1 MDLGLSGRVAL
12 VAGATS
18 GLGLAV
24 ATALAAEGAHVAI
37 CGRRA
42 DVAADQAAGLA
53 TAAAPAI
60 GVALDLTDPQ
70 SISRAVE
77 EVRSQLGEID
87 VLVLNGGGPP
97 PSDAASLRPAD
108 GQAAAKV
115 LLDGP
120 VQLVGECLPGMRSR
134 SWGRI
139 VAVGSSA
146 VQQPIPG
153 LATSS
158 MYRTALAS
166 YLKLLSREV
175 AGDGVTVNM
184 VLPGRI
190 DTARVGQLDAN
201 RAHNTGKDIDTVR
214 AESQATIPV
223 GRYGTVEEFAAVVA
237 FVCGRP
243 ASYVTGA
250 QVRVDGGLVNGL

>member
-1 MDLGLSGRVAL
+1 MDLGLSGRVAV

-18 GLGLAV
+18 GIGQAV
-24 ATALAAEGAHVAI
+24 ARALSTEGARVAIGGRRSDLAAE
-37 CGRRA
+37 
-42 DVAADQAAGLA
+42 QAAQLG
-53 TAAAPAI
+53 TPQRPAI
-60 GVALDLTDPQ
+60 GVALDLTDPD
-70 SISRAVE
+70 SISKAVAQVRAE
-77 EVRSQLGEID
+77 LGAID

-97 PSDAASLRPAD
+97 PSDAAGLEPAD
-108 GQAAAKV
+108 SRAAARL

-120 VQLVGECLPGMRSR
+120 IQLVGECLPGMRSR

-153 LATSS
+153 LVTSS
-158 MYRTALAS
+158 MFRTALAS

-175 AGDGVTVNM
+175 AGAGVTVNM

-190 DTARVGQLDAN
+190 DTARVVQLDAN
-201 RAHNTGKDIDTVR
+201 RAKATGEDIDTVR
-214 AESQATIPV
+214 AESRATIPV

-237 FVCGRP
+237 FVCGGP
-243 ASYVTGA
+243 ASYLTGE
-250 QVRVDGGLVNGL
+250 QVRVDGGLVNAF